1 MDLKE
6 SALAEVTLS
15 ALVRLLKNEGYDLE
29 GIKAQYD
36 NKILSNE
43 LSGSNPQY
51 KLESMKYLE
60 KVINEA

>member
-29 GIKAQYD
+29 KIKAQYD
-36 NKILSNE
+36 TKILSNE
-43 LSGSNPQY
+43 LSGSNPEY
-51 KLESMKYLE
+51 KLQSMRYLDKIIKE
-60 KVINEA
+60 P